1 MKKDVFNGK
10 TSASVSVI
18 EMNANALSAVE
29 GGSSIVS
36 KNVEVSLINP
46 STKDKYDVSGLT
58 SSSISITIGAKT
70 SASNKILKC
79 KYYDSVADKYVDTG
93 LVTVNKTVGTNQY
106 EITCQSTHLTTF
118 AVSEENAPTST
129 TTGGTVTTNGTA
141 ATFIP
146 ISGSIMAWS
155 LSLIA
160 LLIALLV

>member
-29 GGSSIVS
+29 GGSTIVS

-93 LVTVNKTVGTNQY
+93 LITVNKTVGTN
-106 EITCQSTHLTTF
+106 
-118 AVSEENAPTST
+118 
-129 TTGGTVTTNGTA
+129 
-141 ATFIP
+141 
-146 ISGSIMAWS
+146 
-155 LSLIA
+155 
-160 LLIALLV
+160 